1 MFRSGHARQLPQY
14 ATERYCVAYLD
25 VLGAKKFMA
34 ENSDKFL
41 NDLNS
46 IYFDAVNDVTATG
59 IVTGE
64 TVEVKIFS
72 DNILLAIKTGD
83 DPEEA
88 KGKTTKILNVAS
100 NIYNNALGHG
110 YLMRGAI
117 TIGDFFQNDVFVYG
131 KALVDAVY
139 MEENIAIYPRIVVN
153 ELLYKTHWRYFLPCN
168 DGCFALNTFAFS
180 GLPDVYKLRL
190 LELCKRHHNEIKVM
204 QKIMWVIS
212 CFNECHA
219 NKPGVKLQITNQEI
233 AEAVAKSHTQQKKN
247 QKAISF
253 EVE

>member
-88 KGKTTKILNVAS
+88 KGKITKILNVAG
-100 NIYNNALGHG
+100 NIYNNALWHG

-117 TIGDFFQNDVFVYG
+117 NIGDFFQNDVFVYG

-139 MEENIAIYPRIVVN
+139 MEENIAVYPRIVVN
-153 ELLYKTHWRYFLPCN
+153 ELLYKTHWQYFLPCN
-168 DGCFALNTFAFS
+168 DGCFALNTFGFY
-180 GLPDVYKLRL
+180 GRPDVYKHQL
-190 LELCKRHHNEIKVM
+190 LELCKQHHNDIKVM

-219 NKPGVKLQITNQEI
+219 NKPGIKLQITNQEI
-233 AEAVAKSHTQQKKN
+233 AEAVEKSHIQQKKE
-247 QKAISF
+247 S
-253 EVE
+253 ESH

>member
-83 DPEEA
+83 NPEEA
-88 KGKTTKILNVAS
+88 KGKTTKILNVAA

-139 MEENIAIYPRIVVN
+139 MEEKIAIYPRIVVN
-153 ELLYKTHWRYFLPCN
+153 GLLYKTHWQYFLPCN
-168 DGCFALNTFAFS
+168 DGCFTLNTFAFR

-190 LELCKRHHNEIKVM
+190 LELCKRHHNDIKVM

-219 NKPGVKLQITNQEI
+219 NKPGIKRKITQSEI

>member
-14 ATERYCVAYLD
+14 ATARHCVAYLD

-46 IYFDAVNDVTATG
+46 IYFDAVNDVIATG
-59 IVTGE
+59 FVTGE

-83 DPEEA
+83 NPEEA
-88 KGKTTKILNVAS
+88 KGKITKILNVAA
-100 NIYNNALGHG
+100 NIYNNALWHG
-110 YLMRGAI
+110 YLMRGAV
-117 TIGDFFQNDVFVYG
+117 TVGDFFQNDVFVYG
-131 KALVDAVY
+131 KALVDAVS

-153 ELLYKTHWRYFLPCN
+153 ELLYKTHWQYFLPCN
-168 DGCFALNTFAFS
+168 DGCLALNTFGFY
-180 GLPDVYKLRL
+180 GRPDAYKFRL
-190 LELCKRHHNEIKVM
+190 LELCKQHHNDAKVM
-204 QKIMWVIS
+204 QKIMWIIS

-219 NKPGVKLQITNQEI
+219 NKSGIKLQITQSEI
-233 AEAVAKSHTQQKKN
+233 TE
-247 QKAISF
+247 AISRA
-253 EVE
+253 EEKLQ

>member
-14 ATERYCVAYLD
+14 ATERHCVAYLD

-46 IYFDAVNDVTATG
+46 IYFDAVNDVIATG

-88 KGKTTKILNVAS
+88 KEKITKVLNVTA
-100 NIYNNALGHG
+100 NIYNNALWHG

-117 TIGDFFQNDVFVYG
+117 TVGDFFQNNVFVYG

-139 MEENIAIYPRIVVN
+139 MEENIAVYPRIMAHESLV
-153 ELLYKTHWRYFLPCN
+153 KTHRQYFMDCI
-168 DGCFALNTFAFS
+168 DGCFALNTFVFH
-180 GLPDVYKLRL
+180 GLPDVYKFRL
-190 LELCKRHHNEIKVM
+190 LELCKQHHNDIKVM
-204 QKIMWVIS
+204 QKIMWVIG
-212 CFNECHA
+212 CFNTYYT
-219 NKPGVKLQITNQEI
+219 NKPGIKWQITKSEI
-233 AEAVAKSHTQQKKN
+233 T
-247 QKAISF
+247 KAGTY
-253 EVE
+253 

>member
-1 MFRSGHARQLPQY
+1 MFRSGQARQLPQY
-14 ATERYCVAYLD
+14 ATETYCVAYLD

-46 IYFDAVNDVTATG
+46 IYFDAVNDVNATCF
-59 IVTGE
+59 VTGK
-64 TVEVKIFS
+64 TVDIKIFS

-88 KGKTTKILNVAS
+88 KGKISKILNVAA
-100 NIYNNALGHG
+100 NIYNNALWHG

-117 TIGDFFQNDVFVYG
+117 TVGDFFQNDVFVYG

-139 MEENIAIYPRIVVN
+139 MEENIAVYPRIVVN
-153 ELLYKTHWRYFLPCN
+153 KLLYQTHWQYFLPCN
-168 DGCFALNTFAFS
+168 DGCLALNTFGFYS
-180 GLPDVYKLRL
+180 KPDVYKFRL
-190 LELCKRHHNEIKVM
+190 LELCKQHHNDIKAM

-219 NKPGVKLQITNQEI
+219 NKPGIKQKITKSEI
-233 AEAVAKSHTQQKKN
+233 AEAVAKSHTQQEKE
-247 QKAISF
+247 S
-253 EVE
+253 ESH

>member
-46 IYFDAVNDVTATG
+46 IYFDAVNDVIATG
-59 IVTGE
+59 FVTGE

-88 KGKTTKILNVAS
+88 KGKITKILNVAS

-117 TIGDFFQNDVFVYG
+117 TIGDFFQNNVFVYG

-139 MEENIAIYPRIVVN
+139 MEENIAVYPRIVMN
-153 ELLYKTHWRYFLPCN
+153 KLLYKTHWRYFLPCN

-190 LELCKRHHNEIKVM
+190 LELCKRHHNDAKVM
-204 QKIMWVIS
+204 QKIMWIIS

-219 NKPGVKLQITNQEI
+219 NKSGVKLQITNQEI
-233 AEAVAKSHTQQKKN
+233 AEAVAKSHIQQKKE
-247 QKAISF
+247 S
-253 EVE
+253 ESH

>member
-1 MFRSGHARQLPQY
+1 MFRSGHTRQLPQY
-14 ATERYCVAYLD
+14 ATERHCVAYLD

-46 IYFDAVNDVTATG
+46 IYFDAVNDVIATG
-59 IVTGE
+59 FVTGE
-64 TVEVKIFS
+64 TVDVKIFS

-88 KGKTTKILNVAS
+88 KGKITKILNVAG
-100 NIYNNALGHG
+100 NIYNNALWHG

-117 TIGDFFQNDVFVYG
+117 TIGDFCQNDVFVYG

-139 MEENIAIYPRIVVN
+139 MEENIAVYPRIVVN
-153 ELLYKTHWRYFLPCN
+153 KLLYKTHWQYFMSCN
-168 DGCFALNTFAFS
+168 DGCFALNTFAFR

-190 LELCKRHHNEIKVM
+190 LELCKRHHNDIKVM

-219 NKPGVKLQITNQEI
+219 NKPWVKLQITKSEI
-233 AEAVAKSHTQQKKN
+233 TE
-247 QKAISF
+247 AISRA
-253 EVE
+253 EENLK

>member
-14 ATERYCVAYLD
+14 ATETYCVAYLD

-46 IYFDAVNDVTATG
+46 IYFDAVNDVIATG
-59 IVTGE
+59 FVTGE
-64 TVEVKIFS
+64 TVDVKIFS

-83 DPEEA
+83 NPEEA
-88 KGKTTKILNVAS
+88 KGKTTKILNVAA
-100 NIYNNALGHG
+100 NIYNNALRHG

-139 MEENIAIYPRIVVN
+139 MEENIAVYPRIVVN
-153 ELLYKTHWRYFLPCN
+153 KLLYKTHRQYFMSCN
-168 DGCFALNTFAFS
+168 DGCLALNTFVFY
-180 GLPDVYKLRL
+180 GRPDVDKYQL
-190 LELCKRHHNEIKVM
+190 LELCKQHHNDIKAM

-212 CFNECHA
+212 CFNEFHA
-219 NKPGVKLQITNQEI
+219 NKTGVKLQITQSEI
-233 AEAVAKSHTQQKKN
+233 AEA
-247 QKAISF
+247 ISRA
-253 EVE
+253 EEKLQ

>member
-1 MFRSGHARQLPQY
+1 MVRSGHARQLPQY
-14 ATERYCVAYLD
+14 ATERHCVAYLD

-46 IYFDAVNDVTATG
+46 IYFDAVNDVIATG
-59 IVTGE
+59 FVTGE

-83 DPEEA
+83 NPEEA
-88 KGKTTKILNVAS
+88 KGKITKILNVAA
-100 NIYNNALGHG
+100 NIYNNALWHG
-110 YLMRGAI
+110 YLMRGAV

-131 KALVDAVY
+131 KALVDAVS

-153 ELLYKTHWRYFLPCN
+153 ELLYKTHWQYFLQCN
-168 DGCFALNTFAFS
+168 DGCLALNTFGFY
-180 GLPDVYKLRL
+180 GRPDAYKFRL
-190 LELCKRHHNEIKVM
+190 LELCKQHHNDAKVM
-204 QKIMWVIS
+204 QKIMWIIS

-219 NKPGVKLQITNQEI
+219 NKSGVKLQITNQEI
-233 AEAVAKSHTQQKKN
+233 AEAVAKSHIQQKKE
-247 QKAISF
+247 S
-253 EVE
+253 ESH

>member
-1 MFRSGHARQLPQY
+1 MFRSGQARQLPQY

-34 ENSDKFL
+34 ENSNEFL

-46 IYFDAVNDVTATG
+46 IYFDAVNEITATG

-88 KGKTTKILNVAS
+88 KEKITKILNVVG
-100 NIYNNALGHG
+100 NIYNNALWHG

-139 MEENIAIYPRIVVN
+139 MEENIAVYPRIIVN
-153 ELLYKTHWRYFLPCN
+153 ELLYQTHWQYFLPCN
-168 DGCFALNTFAFS
+168 DGCFALNTFVFY
-180 GLPDVYKLRL
+180 GRPDVYKFRL
-190 LELCKRHHNEIKVM
+190 LELCKQHHNDAKVM

-219 NKPGVKLQITNQEI
+219 NKPWVKLQITQSEI
-233 AEAVAKSHTQQKKN
+233 TE
-247 QKAISF
+247 AISRA
-253 EVE
+253 EENLK